1 MKKFYIQDITAAIL
15 LLVAH
20 FAFSQ
25 DKFLPVPGSSQSD
38 RQSLNQV
45 LPAATEKH
53 SNGGGLELLPS
64 MIYPVTKFTNG
75 KTGNLPTAPEISL
88 KSLTSNT
95 NAVMENSSSLRFDCV
110 GTPIGLSDTYA
121 VEQGQTLTIAA
132 PGLMS
137 NDIDP
142 DGDAIIVSNFLP
154 PTHGTLTSI
163 VTNGS
168 FIYVPESGFIGTDE
182 FKYSL
187 QDANGN
193 FSEMVTVTIHVLGD
207 FNRKPLGLTD
217 YYGTGEGTPLVVAA
231 PGLMAND
238 LHPDGDNFIVSNFFP
253 PANGTLTSIVTNG
266 AFTYIPNDG
275 FSGTDQFQYILL
287 DADGIYSDPV
297 VVTIEVLEAFN
308 RKPVGFGDTYGTTE
322 GTTLVVN
329 APGLLKNDLDPDG
342 DDIIVSNF
350 VGPTNGTLS
359 SIVTNGSFSY
369 VPNPGF
375 TGTDQFQYT
384 LLDAA
389 GNYSDP
395 VIVTLLVVAP
405 GGDKPLGFP
414 DHYAVE
420 EGKTLTIAAP
430 GLMTNDFHPEGDNFI
445 VSNFIAPTN
454 GTLTSIVTNGSFSY
468 VPDDGFTGTDQFQYT
483 LLDADGIY
491 SDPVVVTIDV
501 LEPFNRKPLGIT
513 DHYGTPQG
521 KPLVVAAPGLM
532 ANDLDP
538 DGNTFIVSNFIGPVN
553 GTLTSIVTNGSFT
566 YVPNDG
572 FTGTDQFSYTLLDA
586 NNSYSDP
593 VTVIIEVF
601 ESFNRNPV
609 GISDHYAT
617 PEGATLS
624 VAAPGLRAND
634 LDPDGDMFIVSNFF
648 PPSNGTLT
656 SIVTNGSFT
665 YVPNAGFTGTDQFQ
679 YSLLDTEGNYS
690 DLVIVTIEVIA
701 VSQPPVASAADVTI
715 ECEGLSGTTVILDG
729 SATTNPDGGELLYT
743 WYENGVVIA
752 GPSALS
758 TAEVLL
764 PTGVHTLTLTVED
777 ECGNTSSDV
786 ASVRVED
793 TTPPMVEAAFLAAGK
808 PHEYEISCF
817 SDDICSDITS
827 SVSVIRIPEL
837 TNPAVILMNIRN
849 YALDID
855 LDENT
860 VTVKAPD
867 AAAFWA
873 TILANGGVA
882 VTHGQVIRAKY
893 NKKKYSYSFD
903 SSGKLV
909 SVAGDVVTLRCTAT
923 DSYGNTGEDEAT
935 LPMDLLMVAGAEPEL
950 VSDELKSGKIGPSL
964 LNAEESTELHSNYPN
979 PFTRS
984 TTIEYTLD
992 EPAFVTV
999 SVFDDVGRM
1008 VQELAARQMTA
1019 GVQQHIWD
1027 ASSRKPGMYFYRVVV
1042 NNKNLIGKMLLLGD

>member
-1 MKKFYIQDITAAIL
+1 MKNIYIQCITVTFL
-15 LLVAH
+15 LQMTQ
-20 FAFSQ
+20 FSYAQ
-25 DKFLPVPGSSQSD
+25 DKFISVPVSSQSD
-38 RQSLNQV
+38 PRSLNQV
-45 LPAATEKH
+45 QPQATDKH
-53 SNGGGLELLPS
+53 SACGSLELPS
-64 MIYPVTKFTNG
+64 SMVYPVPMHSSDA
-75 KTGNLPTAPEISL
+75 TGYFSVSPELNL
-88 KSLTSNT
+88 KSLTLE
-95 NAVMENSSSLRFDCV
+95 VIPGLKFDCA
-110 GTPIGLSDTYA
+110 GTPVGLPDSYA
-121 VEQGQTLTIAA
+121 VEQGQTLSVAS

-168 FIYVPESGFIGTDE
+168 FIYVPEAGFTGTDE
-182 FKYSL
+182 FRYSL
-187 QDANGN
+187 QDVNGN

-207 FNRKPLGLTD
+207 FNRKPLGLSD
-217 YYGTGEGTPLVVAA
+217 NYGTGEGTPLEVSA

-238 LHPDGDNFIVSNFFP
+238 LHPDGDNFIVSNFLP
-253 PANGTLTSIVTNG
+253 PSNGTLTSIVTNG
-266 AFTYIPNDG
+266 SFTYVPNDG
-275 FSGTDQFQYILL
+275 FTGTDQFQYTLL
-287 DADGIYSDPV
+287 DVDGIYSDPV
-297 VVTIEVLEAFN
+297 VVTIEVFEAFN
-308 RKPVGFGDTYGTTE
+308 RKPVGFGDSYGTTE

-329 APGLLKNDLDPDG
+329 APGLLTNDLDPDG
-342 DDIIVSNF
+342 DAIIVSNF
-350 VGPTNGTLS
+350 IGPTNGTLS

-384 LLDAA
+384 LLDAV

-405 GGDKPLGFP
+405 GGDKPLGFS
-414 DHYAVE
+414 DQYAVE

-430 GLMTNDFHPEGDNFI
+430 GLMTNDFHPEGDSFI

-468 VPDDGFTGTDQFQYT
+468 VPNNGFTGTDQFQYT

-491 SDPVVVTIDV
+491 SEPVVVTIDV

-513 DHYGTPQG
+513 DHYGTPEG
-521 KPLVVAAPGLM
+521 TPLVVAAPGLM

-538 DGNTFIVSNFIGPVN
+538 DGDTYIVSNFIGPAN

-601 ESFNRNPV
+601 DSFNRNPV

-617 PEGATLS
+617 PEGTTL
-624 VAAPGLRAND
+624 VVDAPGLRAND

-665 YVPNAGFTGTDQFQ
+665 YVPDAGFTGTDQFQ

-715 ECEGLSGTTVILDG
+715 ECEGPSGTTVILDG

-758 TAEVLL
+758 AAEVLL
-764 PTGVHTLTLTVED
+764 PTGVHTITLTVED

-786 ASVRVED
+786 ATVTVED
-793 TTPPMVEAAFLAAGK
+793 TMPPMVEAALLAAGK
-808 PHEYEISCF
+808 PHLYEISC
-817 SDDICSDITS
+817 SSEDHCSDIAF
-827 SVSVIRIPEL
+827 SVSVILIPEL
-837 TNPAVILMNIRN
+837 SNPKVSLKNNKN
-849 YALDID
+849 YMLDID
-855 LDENT
+855 
-860 VTVKAPD
+860 VKKNMVSVSAPD

-873 TILANGGVA
+873 TILSDGGVM
-882 VTHGQVIRAKY
+882 VTEGQVIRAMYDK
-893 NKKKYSYSFD
+893 NKHKFSFD
-903 SSGKLV
+903 KKGNLI
-909 SVAGDVVTLRCTAT
+909 SVMGDVVRLRCTAT
-923 DSYGNTGEDEAT
+923 DIHGNTGTGEAT
-935 LPMDLLMVAGAEPEL
+935 LPMDGLKSAVDEPVL
-950 VSDELKSGKIGPSL
+950 AFSELKPVTAGFSDFNVDEP
-964 LNAEESTELHSNYPN
+964 AVLHRNYPN
-979 PFTRS
+979 PFARS

-992 EPAFVTV
+992 APAFVNV
-999 SVFDDVGRM
+999 SVFDNAGRM
-1008 VQELAARQMTA
+1008 VQELAASQMPA
-1019 GVQQHIWD
+1019 GVQQITWD
-1027 ASSRKPGMYFYRVVV
+1027 AYSYKPGIYFYRVVV
-1042 NNKNLIGKMLLLGD
+1042 NNNLLTGKMLLVGE